1 VALLCRRHLLAAPA
15 AVEVLGLSVLP
26 VVVVVVVA
34 AAAAAVAV
42 RASVERV
49 LVLVASAL
57 LPLCPATGRNQS
69 RATGLLSCCRA
80 CRR

>member
-1 VALLCRRHLLAAPA
+1 
-15 AVEVLGLSVLP
+15 VEVLGLSVLP
-26 VVVVVVVA
+26 VVVVVVVVVA